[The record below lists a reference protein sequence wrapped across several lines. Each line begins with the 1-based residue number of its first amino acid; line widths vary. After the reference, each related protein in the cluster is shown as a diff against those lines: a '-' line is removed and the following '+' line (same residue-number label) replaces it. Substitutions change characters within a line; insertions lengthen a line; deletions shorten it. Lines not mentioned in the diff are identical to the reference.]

1 MTSLTKYGTII
12 NSMTVYLI
20 VFLVVIAA
28 LLLYLWLTYNNLV
41 VLRERIK
48 DALSNID
55 VQLKR
60 RTDLI
65 PNLVETVK
73 GYAKHEKTVFE
84 NVTKARSAVME
95 SGDNLHKKAAAENM
109 LTDALKSLFAVAE
122 AYPDLKASDNFKHL
136 QEELTDTEN
145 KISYSRQFYNSNVL
159 DYNQKIQM
167 FPANMIAGR
176 FGFTQKEF
184 FEADE
189 ADKKEVKV
197 SF

>member
-1 MTSLTKYGTII
+1 
-12 NSMTVYLI
+12 MTVYLI

-167 FPANMIAGR
+167 FPANIIAGR
-176 FGFTQKEF
+176 LGFTQKEF